1 MVHIVLMRKDA
12 ELNRERITVVARRLI
27 ASQGANVSVEAI
39 ADGAGVAVGTLY
51 RHYPTK
57 ADLVEAVI
65 EDSVA
70 DLARLALATDTAI
83 DAGGDPE
90 AELASLLRSIAARG
104 SENRALRAAA
114 LSLGVP
120 NPLRPTENPPA
131 PGSQMSTAL
140 DALDRVIDAA
150 RAAGAVRDDLTRLDI
165 AVLLRGVLDIQL
177 DDRSRDRY
185 IEIILAG
192 LRPPLR

>member
-1 MVHIVLMRKDA
+1 M
-12 ELNRERITVVARRLI
+12 VARQLI
-27 ASQGANVSVEAI
+27 AAQGADVSMEAI
-39 ADGAGVAVGTLY
+39 ADGAGVAVGTVY
-51 RHYPTK
+51 RHYHTK
-57 ADLVEAVI
+57 AHLVEAVI
-65 EDSVA
+65 ENSVA
-70 DLARLALATDTAI
+70 DLARLALATDVAI
-83 DAGGDPE
+83 EAGSDPG
-90 AELASLLRSIAARG
+90 AEFASLLRSIAGRG

-131 PGSQMSTAL
+131 PGSQMSTVL

-150 RAAGAVRDDLTRLDI
+150 RAAGAVRDDVTRLDV

-185 IEIILAG
+185 VEIILAG
-192 LRPPLR
+192 LRPPVG

>member
-1 MVHIVLMRKDA
+1 MRKDA
-12 ELNRERITVVARRLI
+12 KLNRERITVVARRLI
-27 ASQGANVSVEAI
+27 ATQGADVSMEAI

-65 EDSVA
+65 DDSVA

-90 AELASLLRSIAARG
+90 AELASLLRSIAGRG

-120 NPLRPTENPPA
+120 NRLRPTESPPA

-140 DALDRVIDAA
+140 AAMDRVIEAA
-150 RAAGAVRDDLTRLDI
+150 RAAGVVRDDVTRLDI

-185 IEIILAG
+185 VEIILAG
-192 LRPPLR
+192 LRPIRADG

>member
-1 MVHIVLMRKDA
+1 MRKDA
-12 ELNRERITVVARRLI
+12 KLNRERIALVARRLI
-27 ASQGANVSVEAI
+27 ASQGANVSMEAI
-39 ADGAGVAVGTLY
+39 AEGAGVAVGTLY

-65 EDSVA
+65 EHSVA
-70 DLARLALATDTAI
+70 EVAELALATDTAI
-83 DAGGDPE
+83 EAGGDPG

-120 NPLRPTENPPA
+120 NPLRPTENPPV

-150 RAAGAVRDDLTRLDI
+150 RAAGVLRDDVTRLDV

-185 IEIILAG
+185 VEIILAG
-192 LRPPLR
+192 LRPYPR

>member
-1 MVHIVLMRKDA
+1 MRKDA
-12 ELNRERITVVARRLI
+12 RLNRERITVVARRLI
-27 ASQGANVSVEAI
+27 ATQGADVSMEAI
-39 ADGAGVAVGTLY
+39 ADGAGVAVGTVY

-70 DLARLALATDTAI
+70 DLARLALATDSAI
-83 DAGGDPE
+83 AAGGDPQ
-90 AELASLLRSIAARG
+90 AEVASLLRSIAGRG

-120 NPLRPTENPPA
+120 NPLRPSESPPT
-131 PGSQMSTAL
+131 PGSQMSAAL
-140 DALDRVIDAA
+140 DALDRVIAAA
-150 RAAGAVRDDLTRLDI
+150 RAAGVVRDDATRLDI

-185 IEIILAG
+185 VEIILAG
-192 LRPPLR
+192 LRPSRADG

>member
-1 MVHIVLMRKDA
+1 MRKDA
-12 ELNRERITVVARRLI
+12 KLNRERITVVARGLI
-27 ASQGANVSVEAI
+27 ATQGADVSMEAI

-70 DLARLALATDTAI
+70 DLAHLALATDTAI
-83 DAGGDPE
+83 AAGGDPE
-90 AELASLLRSIAARG
+90 AEVASLLRSIAGRG

-120 NPLRPTENPPA
+120 NPLRPTENPPT
-131 PGSQMSTAL
+131 PGSPMNAAL

-150 RAAGAVRDDLTRLDI
+150 RTAGVLRDDATRLDI

-185 IEIILAG
+185 VEIILAG
-192 LRPPLR
+192 LRPPRADG